1 MNNSNMFII
10 VCIVAVIII
19 IVQVIKMRLSGK

>member
-19 IVQVIKMRLSGK
+19 IAQVIKMRLSGK

>member
-10 VCIVAVIII
+10 LCIVAVIII